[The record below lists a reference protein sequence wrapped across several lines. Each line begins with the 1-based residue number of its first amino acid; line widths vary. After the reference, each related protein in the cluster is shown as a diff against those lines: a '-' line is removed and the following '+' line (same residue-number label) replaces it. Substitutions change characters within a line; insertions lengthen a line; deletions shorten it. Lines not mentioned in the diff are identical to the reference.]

1 MVQVEGQKTWSGIL
15 SLIRG
20 EDFSTQNLG
29 PNNSSELV
37 AFFTSKWPWG
47 GLHFFRGLGESLGG
61 FIRTNAAIF
70 QSSLGMIFHFAE
82 FNICALTAWVFE
94 SSKDLDLHCFLLG
107 TLQRTWKKVSC
118 RSGNAAK
125 TAGSTCHFDSKKGV
139 IFEWVHEGI
148 KYSKCFFWCV
158 TTVVPFQ
165 RVFGLRMQHGNY
177 IKLHP
182 ALRYRV
188 KVPLAEGM
196 GNSLRSSTF

>member
-1 MVQVEGQKTWSGIL
+1 M

-107 TLQRTWKKVSC
+107 TCKERGRKCHADLGMLQRPLEARVTLTQKK
-118 RSGNAAK
+118 
-125 TAGSTCHFDSKKGV
+125 
-139 IFEWVHEGI
+139 E
-148 KYSKCFFWCV
+148 
-158 TTVVPFQ
+158 
-165 RVFGLRMQHGNY
+165 
-177 IKLHP
+177 
-182 ALRYRV
+182 
-188 KVPLAEGM
+188 
-196 GNSLRSSTF
+196 